1 MRKVAVSLAAVMM
14 VLASFATPSFAA
26 GDSST
31 YNGTQFSGS
40 ITAPTVVKAG
50 ATLTARGTIT
60 LNTDESA
67 ARKNVAYR
75 LAFDGLGQSRSGVRD
90 MATGRTRSVAK
101 SFVIPARIE
110 PGEYTVSLYISVNG
124 ENAVL
129 QHTFRVEK

>member
-1 MRKVAVSLAAVMM
+1 MMLMSTISSCNISLTIDELHLTMRTFSLSLTKVYLEESMRKVAVSLAAVMM

-67 ARKNVAYR
+67 ARK
-75 LAFDGLGQSRSGVRD
+75 
-90 MATGRTRSVAK
+90 
-101 SFVIPARIE
+101 
-110 PGEYTVSLYISVNG
+110 
-124 ENAVL
+124 
-129 QHTFRVEK
+129 